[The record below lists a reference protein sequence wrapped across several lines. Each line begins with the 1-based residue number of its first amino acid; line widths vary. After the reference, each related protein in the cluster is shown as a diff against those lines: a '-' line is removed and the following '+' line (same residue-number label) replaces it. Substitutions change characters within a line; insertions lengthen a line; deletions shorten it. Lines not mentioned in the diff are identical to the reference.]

1 MKHSLNFYDGNFDLK
16 KELGSTI
23 EKIMIA
29 CDLKAK

>member
-16 KELGSTI
+16 KELGSTL
-23 EKIMIA
+23 EEIMIA